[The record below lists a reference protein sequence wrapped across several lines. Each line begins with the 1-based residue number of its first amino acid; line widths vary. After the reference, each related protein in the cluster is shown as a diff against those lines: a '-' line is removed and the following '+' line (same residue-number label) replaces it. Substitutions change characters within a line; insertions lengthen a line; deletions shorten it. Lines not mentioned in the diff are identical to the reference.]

1 MTTRVKYLH
10 GDKTGQ
16 VEELEDDVY
25 AKTLLDT
32 GYAEVPPPPEPETP
46 KAKAAAKKAVKKA
59 AKKAPTKAKRP
70 KGK

>member
-1 MTTRVKYLH
+1 MSTRVKYLH

-16 VEELEDDVY
+16 VEELVDEVY

-32 GYAEVPPPPEPETP
+32 GYADLAPPPEPETP
-46 KAKAAAKKAVKKA
+46 KVKAAAPKKSSVKKA
-59 AKKAPTKAKRP
+59 AKK